1 MNQRYVVVDLETTG
15 NSPKKGDKII
25 QFAAVVIEDGE
36 IIERFASFINPG
48 REIPPFIEQ
57 FTGISNEVVHNA
69 PNFQLIAPEIES
81 LLEGAYFVAH
91 NVPFDLTFLQEELIN
106 SGCKPFEGPTL
117 DTVELARIMIPSTD
131 SYKLGQLA
139 ENFSLAHD
147 NPHQADSDAEVTA
160 EILLKILVKLRELP
174 LVTCTRLLQYA
185 PLLKS
190 DLHKILSQIIEEKEK
205 LSHRDSESYDVYRGI
220 ALKKKDKIILDRSIC
235 EVNYD
240 SIKKDLFSNE
250 GHLSNHIQQYEE
262 REGQLIM
269 MDTIMQAFL
278 EQKHS
283 IVEAGTGIGKTFAY
297 LLPAILFA
305 KQTGRTIIISTKTI
319 QLQQQLIDHEI
330 PILLNTIPFP
340 FQATVLKGRGH
351 YLCLRRFEQVLYEQE
366 SNYDMILA
374 KAQILVWLT
383 ETETGDVDELNLP
396 SGGKLL
402 WNRIKSEKNSNLG
415 KECPWRSRCF
425 YRRAKRQAQQSEI
438 IITNHSLLFA
448 DLLSE
453 GDILPGYE
461 EVIIDEAHH
470 LESIA
475 SSHLGVKLDYLEV
488 TNLFS
493 RLGSSDSKDLVG
505 NVIKIFR
512 GIGLDIDGTFP
523 LIESLNKDIKQQLD
537 DLFTEIRTFALEHH
551 KQVQTSINRVNIPLD
566 ESVQKDQSWGKIVEL
581 MLHLSTKMDALCTVV
596 NNQYDSFKS
605 LQKLVTPMQ
614 KGTIYDYFS
623 VVESIKSINEKLTLL
638 LLVNQNNMVSWVE
651 ADTKGAKNA
660 AYLFSQPINI
670 SEELKATFFSRKKSV
685 ILTSATLSIKG
696 SFEFMIERLGLSDY
710 KPNTVT
716 IPSPFNYKEQAAV
729 LIPNDLPEINEVSE
743 DEYVHAIS
751 IHIAEIALKTN
762 GRMLILFTSYDMLK
776 KTHSTLKELAFLDDF
791 VIIGQGVSSGS
802 RSKLT
807 KNFQAFEKS
816 ILLGTNSFWEGVD
829 IPGEDLT
836 ALVIVRLPFSPPN
849 DPIYATHAKRIKE
862 SGGNPFKQLALP
874 EAILRFKQGFGR
886 LVRSK
891 QDHGVVF
898 IFDRRITTTSYGNQF
913 IKALPEVSVIENS
926 LSNLLETI
934 DKWI

>member
-1 MNQRYVVVDLETTG
+1 MNQRFVVVDLETTG
-15 NSPKKGDKII
+15 NSPKRGDKII

-57 FTGISNEVVHNA
+57 LTGISNEVVHNA
-69 PNFQLIAPEIES
+69 PSFQLIAPEIES

-91 NVPFDLTFLQEELIN
+91 NVPFDLTFLQEELSN
-106 SGCKPFEGPTL
+106 CGCKPFEGPTL

-160 EILLKILVKLRELP
+160 EILLKILSKLRALP

-185 PLLKS
+185 ANLKS
-190 DLHKILSQIIEEKEK
+190 DLHKILSEIIEEKGK
-205 LSHRDSESYDVYRGI
+205 LSNRDSDSFDIYRGI
-220 ALKKKDKIILDRSIC
+220 ALKKKDKNFFERSTWD
-235 EVNYD
+235 VDYD
-240 SIKKDLFSNE
+240 SIKKGLFSNE
-250 GHLSNHIQQYEE
+250 GLLSNHIKHYEE
-262 REGQLIM
+262 RVGQLKM
-269 MDTIMQAFL
+269 MDTIMHAFL

-283 IVEAGTGIGKTFAY
+283 IIEAGTGIGKSFAY

-305 KQTGRTIIISTKTI
+305 KQTGRTIIVSTKTI

-330 PILLNTIPFP
+330 PILSNIVPFS
-340 FQATVLKGRGH
+340 FQATVLKGRSH
-351 YLCLRRFEQVLYEQE
+351 YLCLRKLEQVLYEQE
-366 SNYDMILA
+366 SNYDLILA

-402 WNRIKSEKNSNLG
+402 WNRIKSEKFSNLG

-425 YRRAKRQAQQSEI
+425 YRRAKRQAQQSEVV
-438 IITNHSLLFA
+438 ITNHSLLVA
-448 DLLSE
+448 DLISE
-453 GDILPGYE
+453 GDILPVYE
-461 EVIIDEAHH
+461 EIIIDEAHH
-470 LESIA
+470 FETVA
-475 SSHLGVKLDYLEV
+475 SDHLGIKLDYLDV
-488 TNLFS
+488 TNVFS
-493 RLGSSDSKDLVG
+493 RLGSIDSKDLVG

-512 GIGLDIDGTFP
+512 GIGIDIDGTFP

-537 DLFTEIRTFALEHH
+537 DLFTEIRTYVLEHH
-551 KQVQTSINRVNIPLD
+551 KQVQTSINRVNIPVD
-566 ESVQKDQSWGKIVEL
+566 QSVLNDQSWRRIVEIT
-581 MLHLSTKMDALCTVV
+581 LHLSTNMDTLYTLVKS
-596 NNQYDSFKS
+596 QFDLFKS

-623 VVESIKSINEKLTLL
+623 VVESIKSINEKLSSL
-638 LLVNQNNMVSWVE
+638 LLVKSSNTVSWIE
-651 ADTKGAKNA
+651 ADTKGAKNS
-660 AYLFSQPINI
+660 AYLFSQPIDI
-670 SEELKATFFSRKKSV
+670 SEELKAAFFSKKKSV
-685 ILTSATLSIKG
+685 ILTSATLSIKD

-710 KPNTVT
+710 KPCTVM

-729 LIPNDLPEINEVSE
+729 LIPNDLPEISDVTQ

-776 KTHSTLKELAFLDDF
+776 KTHSSLKELAFLDDF
-791 VIIGQGVSSGS
+791 VIIGQGVSGGS

-898 IFDRRITTTSYGNQF
+898 IFDRRITTTTYGKQF
-913 IKALPEVSVIENS
+913 IKALPEVTVIEDS
-926 LSNLLETI
+926 LTNLLETI